1 MKPEVLTMP
10 MKTLDSL
17 DVKGKRVLV
26 RVDFNVPIENGVISD
41 DTRIVSSLPTIRALL
56 QKGASVILMSHLGR
70 PKGVDDKFRL
80 GPVAKRLEEVLG
92 QSVRYI
98 ADKPASDET
107 AKKLEGIKP
116 GEVALLENVRFES
129 GEEKNDPELNRK
141 LAQLGD
147 AFVLDAFGSAHRA
160 HSSVAGVAGLLPH
173 AAGDLLEKEV
183 SSLGRLLN
191 DPVKPY
197 VVIIGG
203 AKVSDKLLV
212 IENLLPVVDKLL
224 IGGGMAYTFV
234 KAQGGQ
240 IGKSIHEDDFLDKAR
255 ELLAKY
261 AAKIV
266 LPSDTLA
273 GDKFSADANTQV
285 FATDAIPDDW
295 EGMDIGP
302 DSRKAF
308 AAALEGAHTVFWNGP
323 MGVFEFPAFA
333 GGTNA
338 VAEAVASLKGAY
350 TVVGGGDSVSAINES
365 GFAAKIGH
373 ISTGGGASLE
383 LLEGKI
389 LPGVAALE

>member
-1 MKPEVLTMP
+1 
-10 MKTLDSL
+10 MKTLSQVDFS
-17 DVKGKRVLV
+17 GKRVLV
-26 RVDFNVPIENGVISD
+26 RVDFNVPIEAGVIQD

-70 PKGVDDKFRL
+70 PKGVDDKYRL
-80 GPVAKRLEEVLG
+80 APVAKRLEEVLH
-92 QSVRYI
+92 QPVRYVPS
-98 ADKPASDET
+98 KPASDET
-107 AKKLEGIKP
+107 AKALQDLKP

-141 LAQLGD
+141 LAMLGD

-160 HSSVAGVAGLLPH
+160 HSSVSGVAGLLPH
-173 AAGDLLEKEV
+173 AAGHLLREEV
-183 SSLGRLLN
+183 ANLSKLLN

-212 IENLLPVVDKLL
+212 IENLLPTVDRML

-234 KAQGGQ
+234 KAQGGK

-255 ELLAKY
+255 ELLERY
-261 AAKIV
+261 ASKIV
-266 LPSDTLA
+266 LPTDTLA
-273 GDKFSADANTQV
+273 GDKFSADANTMV
-285 FATDAIPDDW
+285 VPTNAIPDDW

-302 DSRKAF
+302 ESQKAF
-308 AAALEGAHTVFWNGP
+308 ATALEGAKTVFWNGP
-323 MGVFEFPAFA
+323 MGVFEFAKFA
-333 GGTNA
+333 SGTNA
-338 VAEAVASLKGAY
+338 VAQAVADLKGAY

-365 GFAAKIGH
+365 GQAPKISH

-389 LPGVAALE
+389 LPGVAALD

>member
-1 MKPEVLTMP
+1 
-10 MKTLDSL
+10 MKTLSQVDFT
-17 DVKGKRVLV
+17 GKRVLV
-26 RVDFNVPIENGVISD
+26 RVDFNVPIENGVIQD

-70 PKGVDDKFRL
+70 PKGVDDKYRL
-80 GPVAKRLEEVLG
+80 APVAKRLEEVLH
-92 QSVRYI
+92 QPVRYVPS
-98 ADKPASDET
+98 KPASDET
-107 AKKLEGIKP
+107 AKALQDLKP

-141 LAQLGD
+141 LAMLGD

-160 HSSVAGVAGLLPH
+160 HSSVSGVAGLLPH
-173 AAGDLLEKEV
+173 AAGHLLREEV
-183 SSLGRLLN
+183 ANLSKLLN

-212 IENLLPVVDKLL
+212 IENLLPTVDRML

-234 KAQGGQ
+234 KAQGGK

-255 ELLAKY
+255 ELLERY
-261 AAKIV
+261 ASKIV
-266 LPSDTLA
+266 LPTDTLA
-273 GDKFSADANTQV
+273 GDKFSADANTMV
-285 FATDAIPDDW
+285 VPTNAIPDDW

-302 DSRKAF
+302 ESQKAF
-308 AAALEGAHTVFWNGP
+308 ATALEGAKTVFWNGP
-323 MGVFEFPAFA
+323 MGVFEFAKFA
-333 GGTNA
+333 SGTNA
-338 VAEAVASLKGAY
+338 VAQAVADLKGAY

-365 GFAAKIGH
+365 GQAPKISH

-389 LPGVAALE
+389 LPGVAALD

>member
-1 MKPEVLTMP
+1 
-10 MKTLDSL
+10 MKTLSQVDFT
-17 DVKGKRVLV
+17 GKRVLV
-26 RVDFNVPIENGVISD
+26 RVDFNVPIEDGVIQD

-70 PKGVDDKFRL
+70 PKGVDDKYRL
-80 GPVAKRLEEVLG
+80 APVAKRLEEVLH
-92 QSVRYI
+92 QPVRYI
-98 ADKPASDET
+98 PSKPASDET
-107 AKKLEGIKP
+107 AKALQDLKP

-141 LAQLGD
+141 LAMLGD

-160 HSSVAGVAGLLPH
+160 HSSVSGVAGLLPH
-173 AAGDLLEKEV
+173 AAGHLLREEV
-183 SSLGRLLN
+183 ANLSKLIN
-191 DPVKPY
+191 DPIKPY

-212 IENLLPVVDKLL
+212 IENLLPTVDRML

-234 KAQGGQ
+234 KAQGGK

-255 ELLAKY
+255 ELLEKY
-261 AAKIV
+261 ASKIV
-266 LPSDTLA
+266 LPTDTLA
-273 GDKFSADANTQV
+273 GDKFSADANTMV
-285 FATDAIPDDW
+285 VPTNAIPDDW

-302 DSRKAF
+302 ESQKAF
-308 AAALEGAHTVFWNGP
+308 AAALEGAKTVFWNGP
-323 MGVFEFPAFA
+323 MGVFEFTKFA

-338 VAEAVASLKGAY
+338 VAQAVADLKGAY

-365 GFAAKIGH
+365 GQAPKISH

>member
-1 MKPEVLTMP
+1 
-10 MKTLDSL
+10 MKTLSQVDFT
-17 DVKGKRVLV
+17 GKRVLV
-26 RVDFNVPIENGVISD
+26 RVDFNVPIEDGVIQD

-70 PKGVDDKFRL
+70 PKGVDDKYRL
-80 GPVAKRLEEVLG
+80 APVAKRLEEVLH
-92 QSVRYI
+92 QPVRYVPS
-98 ADKPASDET
+98 KPASDET
-107 AKKLEGIKP
+107 AKALQDLKP

-141 LAQLGD
+141 LAMLGD

-160 HSSVAGVAGLLPH
+160 HSSVSGVAGLLPH
-173 AAGDLLEKEV
+173 AAGHLLREEV
-183 SSLGRLLN
+183 ANLSKLLN

-212 IENLLPVVDKLL
+212 IENLLPTVDRML

-234 KAQGGQ
+234 KAQGGK

-255 ELLAKY
+255 ELLERY
-261 AAKIV
+261 ASKIV
-266 LPSDTLA
+266 LPTDTLA
-273 GDKFSADANTQV
+273 GDKFSADANTMV
-285 FATDAIPDDW
+285 VPTNAIPDDW

-302 DSRKAF
+302 ESQKAF
-308 AAALEGAHTVFWNGP
+308 ATALEGAKTVFWNGP
-323 MGVFEFPAFA
+323 MGVFEFAKFA
-333 GGTNA
+333 SGTNA
-338 VAEAVASLKGAY
+338 VAQAVADLKGAY

-365 GFAAKIGH
+365 GQAPKISH

-389 LPGVAALE
+389 LPGVAALD

>member
-1 MKPEVLTMP
+1 
-10 MKTLDSL
+10 MKTLSQVDFT
-17 DVKGKRVLV
+17 GKRVLV
-26 RVDFNVPIENGVISD
+26 RVDFNVPIEDGVIQD

-70 PKGVDDKFRL
+70 PKGVDDKYRL
-80 GPVAKRLEEVLG
+80 APVAKRLEEVLH
-92 QSVRYI
+92 QPVRYI
-98 ADKPASDET
+98 PSKPASDET
-107 AKKLEGIKP
+107 AKALQDLKP

-141 LAQLGD
+141 LAALGD

-160 HSSVAGVAGLLPH
+160 HSSVSGVAGLLPH
-173 AAGDLLEKEV
+173 AAGHLLREEV
-183 SSLGRLLN
+183 ANLSKLIN
-191 DPVKPY
+191 DPIKPY

-212 IENLLPVVDKLL
+212 IENLLPTVDRML

-234 KAQGGQ
+234 KAQGGK
-240 IGKSIHEDDFLDKAR
+240 IGKSIHEDDFLDRAR
-255 ELLAKY
+255 ELLEKY
-261 AAKIV
+261 ASKIV
-266 LPSDTLA
+266 LPTDTLA
-273 GDKFSADANTQV
+273 GDKFSADANTMV
-285 FATDAIPDDW
+285 VPTNAIPDDW

-302 DSRKAF
+302 ESQKAF
-308 AAALEGAHTVFWNGP
+308 AAALEGAKTVFWNGP
-323 MGVFEFPAFA
+323 MGVFEFAKFA

-338 VAEAVASLKGAY
+338 VAQAVADLKGAY

-365 GFAAKIGH
+365 GQAPKISH